1 MLKLFKRKCGNDK
14 SNGKETAAVKIA
26 IDTAAG
32 GSFQFRA
39 AEKQGYF
46 EKNSI
51 KAQLSNFAYGIDT
64 VNAVLTEQADTGLA
78 ADYAL
83 LNSLEKDMV
92 VISTL
97 TRGNEKSSKDNEL
110 LVREGLKQKMI

>member
-1 MLKLFKRKCGNDK
+1 M
-14 SNGKETAAVKIA
+14 
-26 IDTAAG
+26 
-32 GSFQFRA
+32 
-39 AEKQGYF
+39 
-46 EKNSI
+46 

-83 LNSLEKDMV
+83 LNSLGKGDMV

-97 TRGNEKSSKDNEL
+97 LEEMKNH
-110 LVREGLKQKMI
+110 QKTMSF